1 MKLSIEHTKYSCYAS
16 SNGAEY
22 DASISLRLSN
32 LRSSHDYLEVLRY
45 VQNFVDEFDKA
56 HVVVEPPAPTLS
68 ELGLLYDEETGTV
81 GPKPSENVGPV
92 FLDKRVG
99 LAELVVNKELSTPT
113 GPFVKPSVPAE
124 PKEIVTERAP
134 EPVATPVVEEPATPP
149 VDEPKEEIP
158 EPEPPSESELLAE
171 EFRIK
176 CYEVKNLEQAVE
188 VWSNFFSRM
197 SKYGKPYT
205 DERGVDLTMALAD
218 ALNVEAQEAKAM
230 IREGLKKA
238 APKPTPGEEAAQPK
252 PATPDLTEVVDA
264 LAAKFEELESD
275 PKLSESEVFR
285 VSILACKSAD
295 PQKVYPALRD
305 ALDKHVKSRNGSLI
319 KGFFPADTILQDR
332 ILNPEKNAKFR
343 MMARATKLPA

>member
-1 MKLSIEHTKYSCYAS
+1 M
-16 SNGAEY
+16 
-22 DASISLRLSN
+22 
-32 LRSSHDYLEVLRY
+32 
-45 VQNFVDEFDKA
+45 
-56 HVVVEPPAPTLS
+56 
-68 ELGLLYDEETGTV
+68 
-81 GPKPSENVGPV
+81 
-92 FLDKRVG
+92 
-99 LAELVVNKELSTPT
+99 
-113 GPFVKPSVPAE
+113 
-124 PKEIVTERAP
+124 
-134 EPVATPVVEEPATPP
+134 
-149 VDEPKEEIP
+149 
-158 EPEPPSESELLAE
+158 
-171 EFRIK
+171 
-176 CYEVKNLEQAVE
+176 KNLEQAVE

-218 ALNVEAQEAKAM
+218 ALNIEAQEAKAM

-238 APKPTPGEEAAQPK
+238 APKPPPGEEPAQAK
-252 PATPDLTEVVDA
+252 PAVLDLTEAVDA

-295 PQKVYPALRD
+295 PQKVYPVLRD

-343 MMARATKLPA
+343 MMARVTKLPA